1 MERFL
6 CERLLDAEHPIAERI
21 RAFFSLA
28 AKDPSNLLAHEAAF
42 ALGQMQ
48 DAEAIPDLVAVL
60 KDFSLHPIVFHEV
73 AEALGA
79 IGMEKSIPLFC

>member
-1 MERFL
+1 
-6 CERLLDAEHPIAERI
+6 
-21 RAFFSLA
+21 
-28 AKDPSNLLAHEAAF
+28 LLAHEAAF

-73 AEALGA
+73 LSEFDLYAASCSCISMLNNCVRV
-79 IGMEKSIPLFC
+79 LVR